1 MTSGVRALSADSIE
15 RLATQAPDSRTFRA
29 AILERLHEVLAFEWY
44 AWVLTDPLTA
54 VGIDPLAAIPDI
66 AQLPRTIRLKYL
78 TPINRWTALD
88 DAATLAPRAGESPL
102 WREVQR
108 DHGVVDV
115 ASLVLRDHHGCWGFL
130 DLWSTSPFAATDVVL
145 LRDLAP
151 ELTRAIRADRARSFS
166 PRRPRVPGPRA
177 PHSGASAVIL
187 LDDDLT
193 IVGQTAGS
201 DEWLRL
207 LLPQPDGQRPIPAC
221 AYNVAAQLI
230 ARESRVDDHEP
241 MARMPLPTGEWV
253 TLRAARLEP
262 DSRIAVTIER
272 STTTERLDVF
282 ARAVGLS
289 AREGDVL
296 AVLAEGTDTREAA
309 ARLFVSPNTVQD
321 HLKSIF
327 AKTGS
332 HSRREL
338 LARAIGA

>member
-151 ELTRAIRADRARSFS
+151 ELTRAIRAYRARSF
-166 PRRPRVPGPRA
+166 PHRPPRA

-207 LLPQPDGQRPIPAC
+207 LLPQPDGRRPIPAC

-296 AVLAEGTDTREAA
+296 AVLAQGADTREAA
-309 ARLFVSPNTVQD
+309 TRLYVSPNTVQD

-338 LARAIGA
+338 LAHAIGA